1 MFTDLSMF
9 TIIAHWIFFRMKEV
23 SDEIKVDI
31 LVLNINFFPKNLA
44 ACEIITKKKNGRSDE
59 P

>member
-1 MFTDLSMF
+1 
-9 TIIAHWIFFRMKEV
+9 MKEV